1 MLFTLLVACC
11 TSVLFGF
18 TPSLALLKTDLNS
31 ALRAG
36 RSASGSWSRSRRT
49 LLIVAEVSL
58 SVVLLVGAGLLMRS
72 LTNLMQLD
80 LGFQPDHLLTSH
92 LRLANDATEYDL
104 SFYRRL
110 LLELPVKPGVESVA
124 VADCTPGL
132 RAPSASLMMSDRPV
146 DPKHLPGASGCWIS
160 SDYFR
165 ATGTPLIAGRFFDP
179 RDNETAPLVAIINNS
194 MARRYWPNENPIGK
208 RINVSYT
215 GPGRRSDGRIRW
227 RQIVGVVSDVKQ
239 NGLDE
244 SPDAS
249 VYLPFYQD
257 ETGHVYRS
265 MRLFVRGVQMG
276 SLAGTV
282 RASLHAIEPD
292 LPINVQPMSA
302 VLSQSIGSRHF
313 TLVLLSSFATL
324 ATLLAGFG
332 IYGVVTYA
340 VTRRTREIGLRM
352 ALGAS
357 RGRVLRM
364 VLKEVL
370 VPVMGGSAL
379 GGLSAIAASG
389 WMRSVLYRTP
399 PADPLVLSATV
410 AIMLFVALAAASL
423 PAHRAASTDPQTAL
437 RAE

>member
-1 MLFTLLVACC
+1 ML
-11 TSVLFGF
+11 
-18 TPSLALLKTDLNS
+18 
-31 ALRAG
+31 
-36 RSASGSWSRSRRT
+36 
-49 LLIVAEVSL
+49 
-58 SVVLLVGAGLLMRS
+58 
-72 LTNLMQLD
+72 
-80 LGFQPDHLLTSH
+80 
-92 LRLANDATEYDL
+92 
-104 SFYRRL
+104 
-110 LLELPVKPGVESVA
+110 
-124 VADCTPGL
+124 
-132 RAPSASLMMSDRPV
+132 
-146 DPKHLPGASGCWIS
+146 
-160 SDYFR
+160 
-165 ATGTPLIAGRFFDP
+165 AGRFFDP
-179 RDNETAPLVAIINNS
+179 WDNATAPLVAIINNS

-215 GPGRRSDGRIRW
+215 GPGRSSDGRIRW

-244 SPDAS
+244 SPDAA

-265 MRLFVRGVQMG
+265 MRLFVRGVEMG

-282 RASLHAIEPD
+282 RASLQAIEPN
-292 LPINVQPMSA
+292 LPVHVQPMSE
-302 VLSQSIGSRHF
+302 VLSQSVGSRHF
-313 TLVLLSSFATL
+313 TFVLLSSFATL

-370 VPVMGGSAL
+370 IPVMGGSAL

-389 WMRSVLYRTP
+389 WMSSVLYRTP
-399 PADPLVLSATV
+399 PTDPLVLSATL

-423 PAHRAASTDPQTAL
+423 PAHRAASTDPQAAL